1 MRYLGSL
8 TDVSQIPAAGA
19 LTYADD
25 DVIYIKNDGRFIIFD
40 DGEWVAY
47 DGSVEEMISALGT
60 TLNMPITDQPD
71 QLKGV
76 VTRIEDLP
84 WCLDAAGG
92 DIYRVPKYNMCF
104 YRVDDD
110 AEAGISWVLYVT
122 NYYDG
127 LTPADVVD
135 NCESE
140 DTDKPLSAN
149 QGRILYGMANGALK
163 TTDVVDNLTSDD
175 TDAPLSAA
183 QGKALKGMIDG
194 VETALAAI

>member
-8 TDVSQIPAAGA
+8 TDVSQIPTSGP
-19 LTYADD
+19 LEFADN
-25 DVIYIKNDGRFIIFD
+25 DVIYVKNDGRFIIYD
-40 DGEWVAY
+40 DGEWGAY
-47 DGSVEEMISALGT
+47 DGTVESMIMSLGT
-60 TLNMPITDQPD
+60 TPNMPITDQPD

-92 DIYRVPKYNMCF
+92 DIYRIPKYNLCF
-104 YRVDDD
+104 YRMDD
-110 AEAGISWVLYVT
+110 AEAGISWVQYVT

-127 LTPADVVD
+127 LTPSDVVD

-149 QGRILYGMANGALK
+149 QGRVLYGMIA
-163 TTDVVDNLTSDD
+163 
-175 TDAPLSAA
+175 
-183 QGKALKGMIDG
+183 G